1 MRILVCAKL
10 VSEPLYTDSLQEQST
25 NRLSTG
31 KLIMNPADAY
41 GLELALRLR
50 DTRFGSKLTILTLA
64 PRSAEHMLHT
74 ALAMGADEAVHVC
87 DSCFAGS
94 DTLATAVVLAAA
106 VRAIDFQGLIV
117 CGQKSID
124 SETGHIGPQLAALL
138 GLQSITNALEFQAD
152 AEGIQVQQLRD
163 SGTALLRGPDTAVL
177 SVCRGTK
184 MVRRPTIFGLQTAAK
199 KPYRVLRCADLR
211 LPLGQTGAAGS
222 PTQVVETHQISHRKH
237 SHPNLH
243 DAVSGTE
250 FLLQLI
256 RKTERA

>member
-25 NRLSTG
+25 SRLSTG

-50 DTRFGSKLTILTLA
+50 DTRPGSKLTILTLA
-64 PRSAEHMLHT
+64 PRSAENMLHT

-117 CGQKSID
+117 CGQKSTAKQGISD
-124 SETGHIGPQLAALL
+124 RSLRCCWDCN
-138 GLQSITNALEFQAD
+138 QSPMCWIFRRMRREYMFSSY
-152 AEGIQVQQLRD
+152 E
-163 SGTALLRGPDTAVL
+163 TAVPH
-177 SVCRGTK
+177 CCA
-184 MVRRPTIFGLQTAAK
+184 VRIRPF
-199 KPYRVLRCADLR
+199 
-211 LPLGQTGAAGS
+211 
-222 PTQVVETHQISHRKH
+222 
-237 SHPNLH
+237 
-243 DAVSGTE
+243 
-250 FLLQLI
+250 
-256 RKTERA
+256 

>member
-25 NRLSTG
+25 SRLSTG

-50 DTRFGSKLTILTLA
+50 DTRPGSKLTILTLA
-64 PRSAEHMLHT
+64 PRSAENMLHT

-124 SETGHIGPQLAALL
+124 SETGHIGPQLAMLL
-138 GLQSITNALEFQAD
+138 GLQSITNVLDFQAD
-152 AEGIQVQQLRD
+152 AEGIHVQQLRD

-184 MVRRPTIFGLQTAAK
+184 MVRRPTIFGLQTVEK
-199 KPYRVLRCADLR
+199 KPYRVLQCTDLR

-222 PTQVVETHQISHRKH
+222 PTRVVETHQISHRKYG
-237 SHPNLH
+237 HPDFH

-250 FLLQLI
+250 FLIRLI
-256 RKTERA
+256 RKTEGV